1 MSANESSKHFKVLG
15 NFALELETLN
25 LMKIIVNWEKKNYLN
40 VGMKVPS
47 SNTWILR
54 NVLCTQTQSRM

>member
-1 MSANESSKHFKVLG
+1 MSANESSEHFNVLG
-15 NFALELETLN
+15 NFSLELETLN

-47 SNTWILR
+47 SNT
-54 NVLCTQTQSRM
+54 

>member
-15 NFALELETLN
+15 NFSLEIETLN

-47 SNTWILR
+47 SNT
-54 NVLCTQTQSRM
+54 